1 MGNWWRLKKQNRIM
15 NKPETKNEE
24 IKQIVLTTDPDN
36 ISEELLNKFAGI
48 TSLDLSYSDFKNID
62 ILLNC
67 KNITSLN
74 LRGCDSL
81 QNVNCLA
88 NCTNLTSLDLSFCDS
103 LQDVDGLANLPNLT
117 SLALGWCNSL
127 QNVDGLANLTNLTSL
142 DLYYC
147 ESLQN
152 VDGLANLTNLTS
164 LDLSDCDK
172 VHPKPSK
179 KEMTTRDQVAAYQKR
194 IKKSMK

>member
-1 MGNWWRLKKQNRIM
+1 
-15 NKPETKNEE
+15 
-24 IKQIVLTTDPDN
+24 
-36 ISEELLNKFAGI
+36 
-48 TSLDLSYSDFKNID
+48 
-62 ILLNC
+62 
-67 KNITSLN
+67 
-74 LRGCDSL
+74 
-81 QNVNCLA
+81 LA
-88 NCTNLTSLDLSFCDS
+88 NLTNLTSLDLRYC
-103 LQDVDGLANLPNLT
+103 G
-117 SLALGWCNSL
+117 SL
-127 QNVDGLANLTNLTSL
+127 QNADVLANLTNLTSL